1 MIIEPASFLPFKH
14 RGQKAHAVFLKG
26 PGVVQGLAWTPVGGD
41 VLYVEAVRS
50 DGKGSLQLTG
60 SLGDVMNESARLAL
74 SYLRSR
80 AEQFGVDVARL
91 DASNLHL
98 HFPSGAIKKDGPS
111 AGIAIACAFLSA
123 LTDQPAPTDVAMTG
137 ELTVVGEVLPIGGV
151 REKVLA
157 AKNFGLSRV
166 ILPKANEPD
175 AKELKRELVRGIRF
189 FFVEHFDEVREIVF
203 GGGAAKK
210 RPAKKRPTK
219 KRPTKKRAAK
229 KKVAKRSAVEAAP
242 RKRKT
247 VAKKSAKKVAK
258 KAPSRRRR
266 S

>member
-1 MIIEPASFLPFKH
+1 MI
-14 RGQKAHAVFLKG
+14 
-26 PGVVQGLAWTPVGGD
+26 QGLAWTPVGGD

-50 DGKGSLQLTG
+50 AGKGSLQLTG
-60 SLGDVMNESARLAL
+60 SLGDVMSESGRLAM

-80 AEQFGVDVARL
+80 ADRFGLDLQRL
-91 DASNLHL
+91 DESNLHL

-123 LTDQPAPTDVAMTG
+123 LTERAAPTDVAMTG

-166 ILPKANEPD
+166 ILPKANE
-175 AKELKRELVRGIRF
+175 AEARELKRELVRGIRF
-189 FFVEHFDEVREIVF
+189 FFVERFEEVYDIVF
-203 GGGAAKK
+203 GAGGGRAPASKKAAKK
-210 RPAKKRPTK
+210 RAPAKTARK
-219 KRPTKKRAAK
+219 KA
-229 KKVAKRSAVEAAP
+229 
-242 RKRKT
+242 
-247 VAKKSAKKVAK
+247 AK
-258 KAPSRRRR
+258 KAPKKAPRKKASSKLR